1 MITSRFFRPIAI
13 CKTAETIGPTC
24 LSSCSHV
31 SDTSGSLCSTGHNCP
46 PAATWLSSVCQ
57 VVGWEMLNPLWVW
70 SIRNALL
77 GWKKT
82 ATCSSTA
89 IWGAVK
95 SPSCSWSCS
104 LPSISNKRTSW
115 YSQVESFEVCPCYC
129 FLQAKKK
136 QDPDLCGEI
145 QSFPP
150 FEACLS
156 AASALAFCQRWPPDD
171 GSTGLFG
178 SSQSCESPQPRR
190 FGAAQTNGL
199 EIWNR
204 CFFNGGRNMIQCAL

>member
-1 MITSRFFRPIAI
+1 MAIGYTSRKNQGPKTELVYLWLSDLNVMITSRFFRPIAI

-129 FLQAKKK
+129 FLQAKKNK
-136 QDPDLCGEI
+136 ILT
-145 QSFPP
+145 SV
-150 FEACLS
+150 ARYK
-156 AASALAFCQRWPPDD
+156 ASHHSRRVFRQHQR
-171 GSTGLFG
+171 
-178 SSQSCESPQPRR
+178 
-190 FGAAQTNGL
+190 
-199 EIWNR
+199 
-204 CFFNGGRNMIQCAL
+204 